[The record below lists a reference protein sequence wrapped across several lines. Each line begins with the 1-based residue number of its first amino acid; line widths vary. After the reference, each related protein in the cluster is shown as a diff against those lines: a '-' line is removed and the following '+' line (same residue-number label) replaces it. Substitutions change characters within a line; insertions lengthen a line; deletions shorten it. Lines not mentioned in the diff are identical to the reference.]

1 MRLGRVLRLA
11 AIVGLLA
18 AVPVSAQTTY
28 IVNTLLDSV
37 DVIPGNGIC
46 MDANGLCSL
55 RAAVMEANATA
66 GVVHIR
72 FTVNGTHTLTLG
84 GIDNTAAAGDLD
96 INPIAPLTDL
106 FIFGNGI
113 GTTIVSA
120 AGLPPVQPDRV
131 FHVPAG
137 VPAGL
142 TLQLNG
148 LTVRDGRALGA
159 TGTNGGGVLVQ
170 GGRLLLNSVEIRDC
184 SASNDGGGLWSD
196 RSVTVQPLTPFAL
209 TSNSAGNDAGGMFLA
224 PGSGFNGAVQAESN
238 SATNRGGAV
247 RVGVGVTAT
256 FVDLVAQFNVAAQG
270 GALANSGTTVISFL
284 IAAQNQAVGGGNGG
298 AMANQNSGL
307 LTIAPIGI
315 LLGNQAANGGG
326 AINNQFGCTL
336 VLDGIALRS
345 NTAANLGGAIS
356 NAGDVTVTHSEFSG
370 NGSDGLIAN
379 AAGGGAVY
387 NQNPAGVFR
396 AVNTT
401 FSGNSAR
408 FGFGGAIANDFD
420 GRCELSACSLVSNR
434 AASGDSLFNGNTLG
448 TSSVM
453 QVLGTII
460 DSAPSPP
467 GNNVV
472 APSPVLSAGFNIN
485 VDGTGM
491 LPAPGDQFGT
501 MLMPINTLLSPL
513 APCGT
518 VQAHFPLPGSPA
530 IDKGFCADL
539 AGNALVDDQCLNPR
553 PLDGDGNGFA
563 DCDVGAIEAP
573 MMPPACPTCRGDM
586 DGDNFVDGRDMQR
599 YVDCLFAAPPPI
611 IAPGCACADM
621 DADGQLDLSIDLPL
635 FVQKTVGIGDPNP
648 MCP

>member
-1 MRLGRVLRLA
+1 MSLHRVARFA
-11 AIVGLLA
+11 GMVGLLA
-18 AVPVSAQTTY
+18 VAPVAAQTTY
-28 IVNTLLDSV
+28 IVNTLLDSI
-37 DVIPGNGIC
+37 DLAPGNGVC

-72 FTVNGTHTLTLG
+72 FAVSGTHTLTLG

-96 INPIAPLTDL
+96 INPVAPLTDL

-120 AGLPPVQPDRV
+120 SGLPAAQPDRV
-131 FHVPAG
+131 FHLPAG
-137 VPAGL
+137 APANL

-148 LTVRDGRALGA
+148 LTVRDGRAQGA

-170 GGRLLLNSVEIRDC
+170 GGRLLLDSVEIREC

-196 RSVTVQPLTPFAL
+196 RSVTVQPVTPFVL
-209 TSNSAGNDAGGMFLA
+209 TSNSAGNDGGGMFLA
-224 PGSGFNGAVQAESN
+224 AGSGFNGSVQAELN
-238 SATNRGGAV
+238 SATNRGGGA

-298 AMANQNSGL
+298 AMANQNGGS
-307 LTIAPIGI
+307 LTIAPTGM

-345 NTAANLGGAIS
+345 NTATNLGGAIS
-356 NAGDVTVTHSEFSG
+356 NAGDATVTRSEFSG
-370 NGSDGLIAN
+370 NASDGLIAN

-387 NQNPAGVFR
+387 NQNSAGRFR
-396 AVNTT
+396 AVNCT
-401 FSGNSAR
+401 FSGNIAR

-434 AASGDSLFNGNTLG
+434 AASGHSLFNGDTLG
-448 TSSVM
+448 SASVM

-467 GNNVV
+467 GNNVI

-501 MLMPINTLLSPL
+501 IPMPIATMLSPL
-513 APCGT
+513 TPCGT
-518 VQAHFPLPGSPA
+518 LQAHFPLPGSPA

-539 AGNALVDDQCLNPR
+539 AGHVLVDDQCLNPR
-553 PLDGDGNGFA
+553 PLDGDGNGIA

-573 MMPPACPTCRGDM
+573 MMPPVCPTCRGDM

-599 YVDCLFAAPPPI
+599 FVDCLFAAPPPI
-611 IAPGCACADM
+611 IAPGCHCADM
-621 DADGQLDLSIDLPL
+621 DADSLLDPSMDVPL
-635 FVQKTVGIGDPNP
+635 FVQKTLGIGDPNP
-648 MCP
+648 VCP